1 MDTSTIQYCSG
12 VEHCHKNVKVTEDF
26 NAVTTSVS
34 PETIMEVAPILME
47 TDKRVEEPEPI
58 VESEVLGCEIPP
70 LTLVNGQYN
79 HSLIILMI
87 FFF

>member
-1 MDTSTIQYCSG
+1 
-12 VEHCHKNVKVTEDF
+12 
-26 NAVTTSVS
+26 
-34 PETIMEVAPILME
+34 MEVAPILME